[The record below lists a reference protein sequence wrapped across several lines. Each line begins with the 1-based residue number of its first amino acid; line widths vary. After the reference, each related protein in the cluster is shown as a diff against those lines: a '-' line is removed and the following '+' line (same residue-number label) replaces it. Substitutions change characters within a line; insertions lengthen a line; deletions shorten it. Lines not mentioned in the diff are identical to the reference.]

1 MVDREVEE
9 VLEEI
14 RIRVRAGSD
23 ALGEATPTFP
33 VASEL
38 GPARTA
44 IITNGFSGL
53 TVLARAADRLPPLM
67 SNRTGV
73 SAKLELWVK
82 RLLKRATHWFTWE
95 QVNFNIATHQTL
107 RELIETIAVFE
118 RRVLALE
125 TLVQQQQA
133 ILQTQSEAREDLSAK
148 LDHLRTQFAFLDAQ
162 TNEIQARI
170 AGLTTELRER
180 DERLLDEQRVCFK
193 QISLEA
199 DETNRDLKA
208 RMALL
213 EAKKP

>member
-14 RIRVRAGSD
+14 RIRVRAGTD
-23 ALGEATPTFP
+23 ARGEATPTFP
-33 VASEL
+33 AAPEL
-38 GPARTA
+38 KSARSPV
-44 IITNGFSGL
+44 ITNGFSGL

-67 SNRTGV
+67 SNRTGA

-118 RRVLALE
+118 RHVLTLE

-133 ILQTQSEAREDLSAK
+133 ILQTQSETGEDLSGK
-148 LDHLRTQFAFLDAQ
+148 LDRLRTQFA
-162 TNEIQARI
+162 
-170 AGLTTELRER
+170 
-180 DERLLDEQRVCFK
+180 
-193 QISLEA
+193 
-199 DETNRDLKA
+199 
-208 RMALL
+208 
-213 EAKKP
+213 